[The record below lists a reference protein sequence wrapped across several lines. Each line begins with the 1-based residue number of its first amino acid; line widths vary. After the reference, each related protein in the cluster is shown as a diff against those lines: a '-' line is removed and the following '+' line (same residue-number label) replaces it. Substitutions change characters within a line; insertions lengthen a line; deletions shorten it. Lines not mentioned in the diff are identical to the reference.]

1 MKKKNTYLLFPV
13 ALSFLLACSADVGYA
28 PNKDYSGTSP
38 SYNADELGDLPD
50 CDSKHEGLVVHV
62 NYYPSH
68 DYACSEGYWVALG
81 QSTTDK
87 KLPDVHETSD
97 DAVALH
103 EKFKTV
109 TSGYVYD
116 ERDGKEYKV
125 IILDDL
131 VWMAENL
138 DYETEYSRSN
148 PQCDDYG
155 IKCGQ
160 YYAWKDAM
168 YGGDD
173 YSSYYSSV
181 CPEGM
186 RLPTEE
192 DVDKLVEFIGGVSNG
207 YVLKSKSYWEES
219 DDAPLGTDELG
230 FNAYPAGYKSS
241 SRNYFEYFGTE
252 TVFWTDISNGY
263 HSSLTLSLYSH
274 NSILG
279 TNWGPD
285 WDNYMNVRCVGDR

>member
-28 PNKDYSGTSP
+28 PDKDYSGTTP
-38 SYNADELGDLPD
+38 EYNAKNLGDLPD

-97 DAVALH
+97 EAVALH
-103 EKFKTV
+103 EKFKNV
-109 TSGYVYD
+109 ESVQ
-116 ERDGKEYKV
+116 
-125 IILDDL
+125 ILDTRDNKVYKAIVLGDL

-138 DYETEYSRSN
+138 DYETRYSRTN
-148 PQCDDYG
+148 PQCEDLG
-155 IKCGQ
+155 IKCGR
-160 YYAWKDAM
+160 YYMWDDAA
-168 YGGDD
+168 YGNDD
-173 YSSYYSSV
+173 YSSV
-181 CPEGM
+181 CLPGM

-219 DDAPLGTDELG
+219 EDAPLGTDELG
-230 FNAYPAGYKSS
+230 FNAYPAGYKRS

-285 WDNYMNVRCVGDR
+285 WDNYMNVRCVGDL

>member
-1 MKKKNTYLLFPV
+1 MKKNTYLLFPV

-28 PNKDYSGTSP
+28 PDKDYSGTSP

-103 EKFKTV
+103 EKFKNV
-109 TSGYVYD
+109 ESVQ
-116 ERDGKEYKV
+116 
-125 IILDDL
+125 ILDTRDNKVYKAVVLGDL

-138 DYETEYSRSN
+138 DYETQYSRTN
-148 PQCDDYG
+148 PECDDFG
-155 IKCGQ
+155 IKCGR
-160 YYAWKDAM
+160 YYMWNDAM
-168 YGGDD
+168 YGDD
-173 YSSYYSSV
+173 NSSV
-181 CPEGM
+181 CLPGM

-192 DVDKLVEFIGGVSNG
+192 DVEKLVE
-207 YVLKSKSYWEES
+207 
-219 DDAPLGTDELG
+219 
-230 FNAYPAGYKSS
+230 
-241 SRNYFEYFGTE
+241 
-252 TVFWTDISNGY
+252 
-263 HSSLTLSLYSH
+263 
-274 NSILG
+274 
-279 TNWGPD
+279 
-285 WDNYMNVRCVGDR
+285 

>member
-28 PNKDYSGTSP
+28 PDKDYSGQSP
-38 SYNADELGDLPD
+38 SYNADYLEDLPD

-62 NYYPSH
+62 DNYRGK

-81 QSTTDK
+81 ESNTDK
-87 KLPDVHETSD
+87 KLPDVNETTD

-103 EKFKTV
+103 EKFKNV
-109 TSGYVYD
+109 ESVQ
-116 ERDGKEYKV
+116 
-125 IILDDL
+125 ILDTRDNKVYKAIVLGDL

-138 DYETEYSRSN
+138 DYETQYSRTN
-148 PQCDDYG
+148 PECDDFG
-155 IKCGQ
+155 IKCGR
-160 YYAWKDAM
+160 YYMWNDAM
-168 YGGDD
+168 YGDD
-173 YSSYYSSV
+173 NSSV
-181 CPEGM
+181 CLPGM
-186 RLPTEE
+186 RLPTED
-192 DVDKLVEFIGGVSNG
+192 DVEKLVEFIGGVSNG

-241 SRNYFEYFGTE
+241 SRNYIEYFGTE
-252 TVFWTDISNGY
+252 TVFWTGVTYGY
-263 HSSLTLSLYSH
+263 NSSLTLSLYSH

-279 TNWGPD
+279 TNWSAD
-285 WDNYMNVRCVGDR
+285 KDNYMNVRCVGDL